1 MAHDWLD
8 LLRRSTDRFAAVV
21 DCADPN
27 TPVTWC
33 PGWTLHDLVDHL
45 GGVHQWAAHAV
56 VVGDPS
62 LEPEP
67 AERGVDLSGWY
78 AVHASALVDV
88 LAATPADGA
97 AWTLDKQDRTAGFW
111 RRRQVH
117 ETVMH
122 TWDAEEA
129 LREVG
134 GDPRPIEPWLAW
146 DGVLE
151 VARILYPRQV
161 HLGRVAPLPVALR
174 LTATD
179 VDADITL
186 GDIALGDP
194 LVVEDTAEVL
204 LRLLWH
210 RAPTDR
216 LDPQAAALLAGA
228 LTP

>member
-1 MAHDWLD
+1 
-8 LLRRSTDRFAAVV
+8 
-21 DCADPN
+21 
-27 TPVTWC
+27 
-33 PGWTLHDLVDHL
+33 
-45 GGVHQWAAHAV
+45 
-56 VVGDPS
+56 
-62 LEPEP
+62 
-67 AERGVDLSGWY
+67 
-78 AVHASALVDV
+78 
-88 LAATPADGA
+88 
-97 AWTLDKQDRTAGFW
+97 
-111 RRRQVH
+111 
-117 ETVMH
+117 MH

-216 LDPQAAALLAGA
+216 LDPRAAALLAGA